1 MPFQLKIIIVA
12 IVSYFL
18 GNISPAIL
26 VGRLHGI
33 DIRKEGSGNA
43 GTTNVLRVLG
53 VKAAVATLA
62 IDVLKGYVAV
72 RIGLNYG
79 DIGAMIA
86 FICVVYGHIFPAL
99 YKFKGGKGVATSLGA
114 ALALDWPSAF
124 ALILIAIAVTAL
136 SRKMSL
142 GSITAAVSY
151 PFLIEYYYS
160 SVLPMAILL
169 AVTVIV
175 MHRSNIQRL
184 IRREE
189 PSLSFGGKNKTEDAE
204 VSEEKTEDPKAPD
217 ASEKAEEPSPQPVV
231 FENSCEGKLEA
242 VPEKIPEEEIPDIS
256 EETTAEPEDEVSE
269 VCETPKACETPEEPV
284 DYFSDVTIP
293 KMRESDRKRIAVIG
307 ETPLAL
313 ALANRLLYQAH
324 NVVFYVRNKEE
335 MHNLTDTRHSD
346 LLPDILLCKR
356 LRFTANAKTAVHNRS
371 CIVMD
376 PADETTWKKCVKL
389 LAKTEQTVILVL
401 GDAPEEIPEEL
412 RTHRIVYL
420 EKPETADALT
430 HNEDVTLSARS
441 KDKDAL
447 KTVEEMLR
455 DETFRIKTIE
465 EE

>member
-1 MPFQLKIIIVA
+1 M
-12 IVSYFL
+12 
-18 GNISPAIL
+18 

-160 SVLPMAILL
+160 SVLPMAVVL

-189 PSLSFGGKNKTEDAE
+189 PSLSFGGKNKKEDAE
-204 VSEEKTEDPKAPD
+204 RTE
-217 ASEKAEEPSPQPVV
+217 SKAE
-231 FENSCEGKLEA
+231 A
-242 VPEKIPEEEIPDIS
+242 
-256 EETTAEPEDEVSE
+256 
-269 VCETPKACETPEEPV
+269 PEEPM

-307 ETPLAL
+307 ETPSAL

-335 MHNLTDTRHSD
+335 MHHLTDTRHSD

-356 LRFTANAKTAVHNRS
+356 LRFTANAKTAVHSRS
-371 CIVMD
+371 CIIMD
-376 PADETTWKKCVKL
+376 PADEAAWKKCVKL
-389 LAKTEQTVILVL
+389 MGKTEQTVVLVL
-401 GDAPEEIPEEL
+401 GDAAEELPEEL
-412 RTHRIVYL
+412 RAHRIVYL
-420 EKPETADALT
+420 EKPETANALT
-430 HNEDVTLSARS
+430 HNEDVTMNARS

>member
-1 MPFQLKIIIVA
+1 MPFQFKIIIVA

-72 RIGLNYG
+72 RIGLSYG

-160 SVLPMAILL
+160 SVLPMAIVL

-184 IRREE
+184 IRKEE
-189 PSLSFGGKNKTEDAE
+189 PSLSFGGKNKKEDAE
-204 VSEEKTEDPKAPD
+204 VSGEKTEAPKAPVT
-217 ASEKAEEPSPQPVV
+217 SEKSEEPSQQPVV

-242 VPEKIPEEEIPDIS
+242 VPEENPEEEIP
-256 EETTAEPEDEVSE
+256 EVSE
-269 VCETPKACETPEEPV
+269 EIPETNSEEPM
-284 DYFSDVTIP
+284 DYFSEVTIP

-307 ETPLAL
+307 ETPSAL

-335 MHNLTDTRHSD
+335 MHHLTDTRHSD
-346 LLPDILLCKR
+346 LLPDVLLCKR

-371 CIVMD
+371 CIIMD
-376 PADETTWKKCVKL
+376 PADEAAWKKCVKL
-389 LAKTEQTVILVL
+389 MAKTEQTIVLVL
-401 GDAPEEIPEEL
+401 GDAAEELPEEL
-412 RTHRIVYL
+412 RAHRIVYL
-420 EKPETADALT
+420 EKPETVNTLT
-430 HNEDVTLSARS
+430 HNEDVTVNARS

-447 KTVEEMLR
+447 KIVEEMLR

>member
-169 AVTVIV
+169 AITVIV

-204 VSEEKTEDPKAPD
+204 VSEEKTEE
-217 ASEKAEEPSPQPVV
+217 SSPQPAM

-242 VPEKIPEEEIPDIS
+242 VPEENPEEEIPDIS
-256 EETTAEPEDEVSE
+256 EETTVELEDEVSE
-269 VCETPKACETPEEPV
+269 VCETPKACETSEEPV

-293 KMRESDRKRIAVIG
+293 KMRESDRKRIAVLG

-346 LLPDILLCKR
+346 LLADILLCKR

-376 PADETTWKKCVKL
+376 SADETTWKKSVKL
-389 LAKTEQTVILVL
+389 LAKTEQTIVLVL
-401 GDAPEEIPEEL
+401 GDAPEELPEEL

-420 EKPETADALT
+420 EKPETVDDLT
-430 HNEDVTLSARS
+430 HNEDVTLNARS

>member
-204 VSEEKTEDPKAPD
+204 VSEEKTD
-217 ASEKAEEPSPQPVV
+217 ASEKAEEPSPQPAI

-242 VPEKIPEEEIPDIS
+242 VPEEIPEEEIPEIS
-256 EETTAEPEDEVSE
+256 DETTVEPEDEDSE
-269 VCETPKACETPEEPV
+269 ISETPEACENPEEPV

-293 KMRESDRKRIAVIG
+293 KMRESDRKRIAVLG

-376 PADETTWKKCVKL
+376 LADETTWKKCVKL
-389 LAKTEQTVILVL
+389 LAKTEQTIVLVL

-420 EKPETADALT
+420 EKPKTVDALT
-430 HNEDVTLSARS
+430 HNEDVTLNARS

>member
-169 AVTVIV
+169 AITVIV

-217 ASEKAEEPSPQPVV
+217 ASEKAEGPSPQPVV

-256 EETTAEPEDEVSE
+256 EETTVEPENEVSE
-269 VCETPKACETPEEPV
+269 VCETPEACETSEEPV

-293 KMRESDRKRIAVIG
+293 KMRESDRKRIAVLG

-441 KDKDAL
+441 KGKDAL

>member
-1 MPFQLKIIIVA
+1 MPFQFKIIIVA

-160 SVLPMAILL
+160 SVLPMAIVL

-189 PSLSFGGKNKTEDAE
+189 TSLSFGGKNKKEDAE
-204 VSEEKTEDPKAPD
+204 RTE
-217 ASEKAEEPSPQPVV
+217 SKAE
-231 FENSCEGKLEA
+231 A
-242 VPEKIPEEEIPDIS
+242 
-256 EETTAEPEDEVSE
+256 
-269 VCETPKACETPEEPV
+269 PEEPM

-307 ETPLAL
+307 ETPSAL

-335 MHNLTDTRHSD
+335 MHHLTDTRHSD

-371 CIVMD
+371 CIIMD
-376 PADETTWKKCVKL
+376 PADEAAWKKCVKL
-389 LAKTEQTVILVL
+389 MGKTEQTVVLVL
-401 GDAPEEIPEEL
+401 GDAGEELPEEL
-412 RTHRIVYL
+412 RAHRIVYL
-420 EKPETADALT
+420 EKPETVNTLT
-430 HNEDVTLSARS
+430 HNEDVTVNARS

>member
-1 MPFQLKIIIVA
+1 MPFQFKIIIVA

-160 SVLPMAILL
+160 SVLPMAIVL

-184 IRREE
+184 IRKEE
-189 PSLSFGGKNKTEDAE
+189 PSLSFGGKNKKEDAE
-204 VSEEKTEDPKAPD
+204 ASEEKTD
-217 ASEKAEEPSPQPVV
+217 ASEASDAFEKAEEPSPQPVV

-242 VPEKIPEEEIPDIS
+242 VPEENPEEE
-256 EETTAEPEDEVSE
+256 A
-269 VCETPKACETPEEPV
+269 PEEPM

-335 MHNLTDTRHSD
+335 MHHLTDTRHSD
-346 LLPDILLCKR
+346 LLPDVLLCKR

-376 PADETTWKKCVKL
+376 PADEATWKKCVKL
-389 LAKTEQTVILVL
+389 LAKTEQTVVLVL
-401 GDAPEEIPEEL
+401 GNAAEEIPEEL
-412 RTHRIVYL
+412 KAHRIVYL
-420 EKPETADALT
+420 EKPETVNALT
-430 HNEDVTLSARS
+430 HNEDVTMNARS
-441 KDKDAL
+441 KDPDAL

-455 DETFRIKTIE
+455 DETFRINTIE

>member
-1 MPFQLKIIIVA
+1 MPFQFKIIIVA

-160 SVLPMAILL
+160 SVLPMAIVL

-184 IRREE
+184 IRKEE
-189 PSLSFGGKNKTEDAE
+189 PSLSFGGKNKKEDAE
-204 VSEEKTEDPKAPD
+204 VSGEKTEAPKAPV
-217 ASEKAEEPSPQPVV
+217 ASEKSEEPSQQPVV

-242 VPEKIPEEEIPDIS
+242 VPEENPEEE
-256 EETTAEPEDEVSE
+256 APEG
-269 VCETPKACETPEEPV
+269 PM
-284 DYFSDVTIP
+284 DYFSEVTIP

-335 MHNLTDTRHSD
+335 MHHLTDTRHSD

-356 LRFTANAKTAVHNRS
+356 LRFTANTKTAVHNRS

-376 PADETTWKKCVKL
+376 PADEATWKKCVKL
-389 LAKTEQTVILVL
+389 LAKTERTIVLVL
-401 GDAPEEIPEEL
+401 GDAPEEISEEL
-412 RTHRIVYL
+412 QAHRIVYL
-420 EKPETADALT
+420 EKPETVNALT
-430 HNEDVTLSARS
+430 HNEDVTMNVRS

>member
-169 AVTVIV
+169 AITVIV

-204 VSEEKTEDPKAPD
+204 VSEEKTD
-217 ASEKAEEPSPQPVV
+217 ASEASDAFENAEEPSPQPVV

-242 VPEKIPEEEIPDIS
+242 VPEENPEEEIPEIS
-256 EETTAEPEDEVSE
+256 EETTVEPEDEDPEVS
-269 VCETPKACETPEEPV
+269 ETPEEPV

-293 KMRESDRKRIAVIG
+293 KMRESDRKRIAVLG

-346 LLPDILLCKR
+346 LLPDTLLCKR
-356 LRFTANAKTAVHNRS
+356 LRLTANAKTAVHNRS

-376 PADETTWKKCVKL
+376 SADETTWKKCVKL

-401 GDAPEEIPEEL
+401 GDAPVELPEEL

-420 EKPETADALT
+420 EKPETVDALT
-430 HNEDVTLSARS
+430 HNEDVTLNARS

-447 KTVEEMLR
+447 NTVVEMLR
-455 DETFRIKTIE
+455 DATFRINTIE

>member
-1 MPFQLKIIIVA
+1 MPFQFKIIIVA

-189 PSLSFGGKNKTEDAE
+189 PSLSFGGKNKKEDAE
-204 VSEEKTEDPKAPD
+204 TTESKAEASE
-217 ASEKAEEPSPQPVV
+217 ASGAFEKAEEPIPQPVV

-242 VPEKIPEEEIPDIS
+242 VPEENPEEEIP
-256 EETTAEPEDEVSE
+256 EVSE
-269 VCETPKACETPEEPV
+269 ESPETNPEEEASEEPV
-284 DYFSDVTIP
+284 DYFSEVTIP

-335 MHNLTDTRHSD
+335 MHHLTDTHHSD

-376 PADETTWKKCVKL
+376 PADEAAWKKCVKL
-389 LAKTEQTVILVL
+389 MAKTEQTVVLVL
-401 GDAPEEIPEEL
+401 GDAGEELPEEL
-412 RTHRIVYL
+412 RAHRIVYL
-420 EKPETADALT
+420 EKPETANALT
-430 HNEDVTLSARS
+430 HNEDVTVNARS

>member
-62 IDVLKGYVAV
+62 IDVLKGYVTV

-169 AVTVIV
+169 AITVIV

-204 VSEEKTEDPKAPD
+204 VSEEKTD
-217 ASEKAEEPSPQPVV
+217 ASEASDTFEKAEEPSPQPVV

-242 VPEKIPEEEIPDIS
+242 VPEENPEAEDEVP
-256 EETTAEPEDEVSE
+256 EETTVEPEDEVSE
-269 VCETPKACETPEEPV
+269 VCETPEEPV

-335 MHNLTDTRHSD
+335 MHHLTDTRHSD

-376 PADETTWKKCVKL
+376 SADETTWKKCVKL

-401 GDAPEEIPEEL
+401 GDAPVELPEEL

>member
-1 MPFQLKIIIVA
+1 MPFQFKIIIVA

-160 SVLPMAILL
+160 SVLPMAIVL

-184 IRREE
+184 IRKEE
-189 PSLSFGGKNKTEDAE
+189 PSLSFGGKNKKEDAE
-204 VSEEKTEDPKAPD
+204 VSGKKTEAPKAPV
-217 ASEKAEEPSPQPVV
+217 ASEKSEEPSQQPVV

-242 VPEKIPEEEIPDIS
+242 VPEENPEEEIPEVS
-256 EETTAEPEDEVSE
+256 EETPE
-269 VCETPKACETPEEPV
+269 TNPEEEAPEGPM
-284 DYFSDVTIP
+284 DYFSEVTIP

-335 MHNLTDTRHSD
+335 MHHLTDTRHSD

-356 LRFTANAKTAVHNRS
+356 LRFTANTKTAVHNRS

-376 PADETTWKKCVKL
+376 PADEATWKKCVKL
-389 LAKTEQTVILVL
+389 LAKTERTIVLVL
-401 GDAPEEIPEEL
+401 GDAPEEISEEL
-412 RTHRIVYL
+412 QAHRIVYL
-420 EKPETADALT
+420 EKPETVNALT
-430 HNEDVTLSARS
+430 HNEDVTMNVRS

>member
-1 MPFQLKIIIVA
+1 MPFQFKIIIVA

-26 VGRLHGI
+26 VGRIHGI

-72 RIGLNYG
+72 RIGLSYG

-160 SVLPMAILL
+160 SVLPMAIVL

-184 IRREE
+184 IRKEE
-189 PSLSFGGKNKTEDAE
+189 PSLSFGGKNKKEDAE
-204 VSEEKTEDPKAPD
+204 VSGEKTEAPKAPV
-217 ASEKAEEPSPQPVV
+217 ASEKSEEPSQQPVV

-242 VPEKIPEEEIPDIS
+242 VPEENPEEEIPEVS
-256 EETTAEPEDEVSE
+256 EETPE
-269 VCETPKACETPEEPV
+269 TNPEEEAPEGPM
-284 DYFSDVTIP
+284 DYFSEVTIP

-335 MHNLTDTRHSD
+335 MHHLTDTRHSD

-356 LRFTANAKTAVHNRS
+356 LRFTANTKTAVHNRS

-376 PADETTWKKCVKL
+376 PADEATWKKCVKL
-389 LAKTEQTVILVL
+389 LAKTERTIVLVL
-401 GDAPEEIPEEL
+401 GDAPEEISEEL
-412 RTHRIVYL
+412 QAHRIVYL
-420 EKPETADALT
+420 EKPETVNALT
-430 HNEDVTLSARS
+430 HNEDVTMNARS

>member
-160 SVLPMAILL
+160 SVLPMAIVL

-189 PSLSFGGKNKTEDAE
+189 PSLSFGGKNKKEDAE
-204 VSEEKTEDPKAPD
+204 RTE
-217 ASEKAEEPSPQPVV
+217 SKAE
-231 FENSCEGKLEA
+231 A
-242 VPEKIPEEEIPDIS
+242 
-256 EETTAEPEDEVSE
+256 
-269 VCETPKACETPEEPV
+269 PEEPM

-307 ETPLAL
+307 ETPSAL

-335 MHNLTDTRHSD
+335 MHHLTDTRHSD

-371 CIVMD
+371 CIIMD
-376 PADETTWKKCVKL
+376 PADEAAWKKCVKL
-389 LAKTEQTVILVL
+389 MGKTEQTVVLVL
-401 GDAPEEIPEEL
+401 GDAAEELPEEL
-412 RTHRIVYL
+412 RAHRIVYL
-420 EKPETADALT
+420 EKPETANALT
-430 HNEDVTLSARS
+430 HNEDVTMNARS

>member
-169 AVTVIV
+169 AITVIV

-204 VSEEKTEDPKAPD
+204 VSEEKTEESSPKPAM
-217 ASEKAEEPSPQPVV
+217 

-242 VPEKIPEEEIPDIS
+242 VPEENPESEDEVP
-256 EETTAEPEDEVSE
+256 EETTVEPEDEVPE
-269 VCETPKACETPEEPV
+269 VCETPEEPE

-293 KMRESDRKRIAVIG
+293 KMRESDRKRIAVLG

-335 MHNLTDTRHSD
+335 MHNLTDNRHSD

-376 PADETTWKKCVKL
+376 SADETTWKKCVKL

-401 GDAPEEIPEEL
+401 GDAPVELPEEL

>member
-1 MPFQLKIIIVA
+1 MPFQFKIIIVA

-160 SVLPMAILL
+160 SVLPMAIVL

-184 IRREE
+184 IRKEE
-189 PSLSFGGKNKTEDAE
+189 PSLSFGGKNKKEDAE
-204 VSEEKTEDPKAPD
+204 ASEEKTD
-217 ASEKAEEPSPQPVV
+217 ASEASDAFEKAEEPSPQPVV

-242 VPEKIPEEEIPDIS
+242 VPEENPEEE
-256 EETTAEPEDEVSE
+256 A
-269 VCETPKACETPEEPV
+269 PEEPM
-284 DYFSDVTIP
+284 DYFSEVTIP

-335 MHNLTDTRHSD
+335 MHHLTDTRHSD
-346 LLPDILLCKR
+346 LLPDVLLCKR
-356 LRFTANAKTAVHNRS
+356 LRFTANAKTAS
-371 CIVMD
+371 I
-376 PADETTWKKCVKL
+376 PKK
-389 LAKTEQTVILVL
+389 
-401 GDAPEEIPEEL
+401 
-412 RTHRIVYL
+412 R
-420 EKPETADALT
+420 
-430 HNEDVTLSARS
+430 LSACSR
-441 KDKDAL
+441 
-447 KTVEEMLR
+447 TR
-455 DETFRIKTIE
+455 RRFRKS
-465 EE
+465 

>member
-1 MPFQLKIIIVA
+1 MPFQFKIIIVA

-72 RIGLNYG
+72 RIGLSYG

-160 SVLPMAILL
+160 SVLPMAIVL

-184 IRREE
+184 IRKEE
-189 PSLSFGGKNKTEDAE
+189 PSLSFGGKNKKEDAE
-204 VSEEKTEDPKAPD
+204 VSGEKTEAPKAPV
-217 ASEKAEEPSPQPVV
+217 ASEKSEEPSQQPVV

-242 VPEKIPEEEIPDIS
+242 VPEENPEEE
-256 EETTAEPEDEVSE
+256 APEG
-269 VCETPKACETPEEPV
+269 PM
-284 DYFSDVTIP
+284 DYFSEVTIP

-335 MHNLTDTRHSD
+335 MHHLTDTRHSD

-356 LRFTANAKTAVHNRS
+356 LRFTANTKTAVHNRS

-376 PADETTWKKCVKL
+376 PADEATWKKCVKL
-389 LAKTEQTVILVL
+389 LAKTERTIVLVL
-401 GDAPEEIPEEL
+401 GDAPEEISEEL
-412 RTHRIVYL
+412 QAHRIVYL
-420 EKPETADALT
+420 EKPETVNALT
-430 HNEDVTLSARS
+430 HNEDVTMNVRS

>member
-1 MPFQLKIIIVA
+1 MPFQFKIIIVA

-160 SVLPMAILL
+160 SVLPMAIVL

-184 IRREE
+184 IRKEE
-189 PSLSFGGKNKTEDAE
+189 PSLSFGGKNKKEDAE
-204 VSEEKTEDPKAPD
+204 VSGEKTEAPKAPV
-217 ASEKAEEPSPQPVV
+217 ASEKSEEPSQQPVV

-242 VPEKIPEEEIPDIS
+242 VPEENPEEEIPEVS
-256 EETTAEPEDEVSE
+256 EETPE
-269 VCETPKACETPEEPV
+269 TNPEEEAPEGPM
-284 DYFSDVTIP
+284 DYFSEVTIP

-307 ETPLAL
+307 ETPSAL

-335 MHNLTDTRHSD
+335 MHHLTDTRHSD

-371 CIVMD
+371 CIIMD
-376 PADETTWKKCVKL
+376 PADEAAWKKCVKL
-389 LAKTEQTVILVL
+389 MGKTEQTIVLVL
-401 GDAPEEIPEEL
+401 GDAKEELPEEL
-412 RTHRIVYL
+412 RAHRIVYL
-420 EKPETADALT
+420 AMPETVNTLT
-430 HNEDVTLSARS
+430 HNEDVTVNARS

>member
-1 MPFQLKIIIVA
+1 MPFQFKIIIVA

-189 PSLSFGGKNKTEDAE
+189 PSLSFGGKNKKEDAE
-204 VSEEKTEDPKAPD
+204 TTESKAEASEASGAFEKTE
-217 ASEKAEEPSPQPVV
+217 EPIPQPVV

-242 VPEKIPEEEIPDIS
+242 
-256 EETTAEPEDEVSE
+256 
-269 VCETPKACETPEEPV
+269 PEEPM

-335 MHNLTDTRHSD
+335 MHHLTDTRHSD

-376 PADETTWKKCVKL
+376 PADEAAWKKCVKL
-389 LAKTEQTVILVL
+389 MAKTEQTVVLVL
-401 GDAPEEIPEEL
+401 GDAGEELPEEL
-412 RTHRIVYL
+412 RAHRIVYL
-420 EKPETADALT
+420 EKPETANALT
-430 HNEDVTLSARS
+430 HNEDVTMNARS

>member
-1 MPFQLKIIIVA
+1 MPFQFKIIIVA

-160 SVLPMAILL
+160 SVLPMAIVL

-189 PSLSFGGKNKTEDAE
+189 PSLSFGGKNKKEDAE
-204 VSEEKTEDPKAPD
+204 RTE
-217 ASEKAEEPSPQPVV
+217 SKAE
-231 FENSCEGKLEA
+231 A
-242 VPEKIPEEEIPDIS
+242 
-256 EETTAEPEDEVSE
+256 
-269 VCETPKACETPEEPV
+269 PEEPM

-307 ETPLAL
+307 ETPSAL

-335 MHNLTDTRHSD
+335 MHHLTDTRHSD

-371 CIVMD
+371 CIIMD
-376 PADETTWKKCVKL
+376 PADEAAWKKCVKL
-389 LAKTEQTVILVL
+389 MGKTEQTVVLVL
-401 GDAPEEIPEEL
+401 GDAGEELPEEL
-412 RTHRIVYL
+412 RAHRIVYL
-420 EKPETADALT
+420 EKPETVNTLT
-430 HNEDVTLSARS
+430 HNEDVTVNARS

>member
-1 MPFQLKIIIVA
+1 MPFQFKIIIVA

-160 SVLPMAILL
+160 SVLPMAIVL

-184 IRREE
+184 IRKEE
-189 PSLSFGGKNKTEDAE
+189 PSLSFGGKNKKEDAE
-204 VSEEKTEDPKAPD
+204 ASEEKTD
-217 ASEKAEEPSPQPVV
+217 ASEASDAFEKAEEPSPQPVV

-242 VPEKIPEEEIPDIS
+242 VPEENPEEE
-256 EETTAEPEDEVSE
+256 A
-269 VCETPKACETPEEPV
+269 PEEPM

-335 MHNLTDTRHSD
+335 MHHLTDTRHSD
-346 LLPDILLCKR
+346 LLPDVLLCKR

-376 PADETTWKKCVKL
+376 PADEATWKKCVKL
-389 LAKTEQTVILVL
+389 LAKTEPTVVLVL
-401 GDAPEEIPEEL
+401 GNAAEEIPEEL
-412 RTHRIVYL
+412 KAHRIVYL
-420 EKPETADALT
+420 EKPETVNALT
-430 HNEDVTLSARS
+430 HNEDVTMNARS
-441 KDKDAL
+441 KDPDAL

-455 DETFRIKTIE
+455 DETFRINTIE

>member
-1 MPFQLKIIIVA
+1 MPFQFKIIIVA

-72 RIGLNYG
+72 RIGLSYG

-160 SVLPMAILL
+160 SVLPMAIVL

-184 IRREE
+184 IRKEE
-189 PSLSFGGKNKTEDAE
+189 PSLSFGGKNKKEDAE
-204 VSEEKTEDPKAPD
+204 VSGEKTEAPKAPV
-217 ASEKAEEPSPQPVV
+217 ASEKSEEPSQQPVV

-242 VPEKIPEEEIPDIS
+242 VPEENPEEEIP
-256 EETTAEPEDEVSE
+256 EVSE
-269 VCETPKACETPEEPV
+269 EIPETNSEEPM
-284 DYFSDVTIP
+284 DYFSEVTIP

-335 MHNLTDTRHSD
+335 MHHLTDTRHSD

-371 CIVMD
+371 CIAVD
-376 PADETTWKKCVKL
+376 SADEATWKKCMKL
-389 LAKTEQTVILVL
+389 LAKTERTIVLVL
-401 GDAPEEIPEEL
+401 GDAPEEISEEL
-412 RTHRIVYL
+412 QAHRIVYL
-420 EKPETADALT
+420 EKPETVNALT
-430 HNEDVTLSARS
+430 HNEDVTMNARS

>member
-1 MPFQLKIIIVA
+1 MPFQFKIIIVA

-72 RIGLNYG
+72 RIGLSYG

-160 SVLPMAILL
+160 SVLPMAIVL

-184 IRREE
+184 IRKEE
-189 PSLSFGGKNKTEDAE
+189 PSLSFGGKNKKEDAE
-204 VSEEKTEDPKAPD
+204 VPGEKTEAPKAPV
-217 ASEKAEEPSPQPVV
+217 ASEKSEEPSQQPVV

-242 VPEKIPEEEIPDIS
+242 VPEENPEEEIPEVS
-256 EETTAEPEDEVSE
+256 EETPE
-269 VCETPKACETPEEPV
+269 TNPEEEAPEGPM
-284 DYFSDVTIP
+284 DYFSEVTIP

-335 MHNLTDTRHSD
+335 MHHLTDTRHSD

-356 LRFTANAKTAVHNRS
+356 LRFTANTKTAVHNRS

-376 PADETTWKKCVKL
+376 PADEATWKKCVKL
-389 LAKTEQTVILVL
+389 LAKTERTIVLVL
-401 GDAPEEIPEEL
+401 GDAPEEISEEL
-412 RTHRIVYL
+412 QAHRIVYL
-420 EKPETADALT
+420 EKPETVNALT
-430 HNEDVTLSARS
+430 HNEDVTMNARS

>member
-160 SVLPMAILL
+160 SVLPMAVVL

-189 PSLSFGGKNKTEDAE
+189 PSLSFGGKNKKEDAE
-204 VSEEKTEDPKAPD
+204 RTE
-217 ASEKAEEPSPQPVV
+217 SKAE
-231 FENSCEGKLEA
+231 
-242 VPEKIPEEEIPDIS
+242 
-256 EETTAEPEDEVSE
+256 
-269 VCETPKACETPEEPV
+269 
-284 DYFSDVTIP
+284 
-293 KMRESDRKRIAVIG
+293 
-307 ETPLAL
+307 
-313 ALANRLLYQAH
+313 
-324 NVVFYVRNKEE
+324 
-335 MHNLTDTRHSD
+335 
-346 LLPDILLCKR
+346 
-356 LRFTANAKTAVHNRS
+356 
-371 CIVMD
+371 
-376 PADETTWKKCVKL
+376 
-389 LAKTEQTVILVL
+389 
-401 GDAPEEIPEEL
+401 AP
-412 RTHRIVYL
+412 
-420 EKPETADALT
+420 
-430 HNEDVTLSARS
+430 
-441 KDKDAL
+441 
-447 KTVEEMLR
+447 
-455 DETFRIKTIE
+455 
-465 EE
+465 

>member
-1 MPFQLKIIIVA
+1 MPFQFKIIIVA

-189 PSLSFGGKNKTEDAE
+189 PSLSFGGKNKKEDAE
-204 VSEEKTEDPKAPD
+204 TTESKAEASE
-217 ASEKAEEPSPQPVV
+217 ASGAFEKAEEPIPQPVV

-242 VPEKIPEEEIPDIS
+242 VPEENPEEEIP
-256 EETTAEPEDEVSE
+256 EVSE
-269 VCETPKACETPEEPV
+269 ESPETNPEEEASEEPV
-284 DYFSDVTIP
+284 DYFSEVTIP

-307 ETPLAL
+307 ETPSAL

-335 MHNLTDTRHSD
+335 MHHLTDTRHSD

-371 CIVMD
+371 CIIMD
-376 PADETTWKKCVKL
+376 PADEAAWKKCVKL
-389 LAKTEQTVILVL
+389 MAKTEQTIVLVL
-401 GDAPEEIPEEL
+401 GDAPEEISEEL
-412 RTHRIVYL
+412 QAHRIVYL
-420 EKPETADALT
+420 EKPETVNALT
-430 HNEDVTLSARS
+430 HNEDVTMNAQS

>member
-169 AVTVIV
+169 AITVIV

-204 VSEEKTEDPKAPD
+204 VSEEK
-217 ASEKAEEPSPQPVV
+217 AEEPSPQPVV

-242 VPEKIPEEEIPDIS
+242 VPEENPEEEIPEIS
-256 EETTAEPEDEVSE
+256 EGTTVEPEDEVSE
-269 VCETPKACETPEEPV
+269 VCETPEEPV

-447 KTVEEMLR
+447 KTVEEMLL

>member
-1 MPFQLKIIIVA
+1 MPFQFKIIIVA

-72 RIGLNYG
+72 RIGLSYG

-160 SVLPMAILL
+160 SVLPMAIVL

-184 IRREE
+184 IRKEE
-189 PSLSFGGKNKTEDAE
+189 PSLSFGGKNKKEDAE
-204 VSEEKTEDPKAPD
+204 VSGEKTEAPKAPV
-217 ASEKAEEPSPQPVV
+217 ASEKSEEPSQQPVV

-242 VPEKIPEEEIPDIS
+242 VPEENPEEEIPEVS
-256 EETTAEPEDEVSE
+256 EETPE
-269 VCETPKACETPEEPV
+269 TNPEEEAPEGPM
-284 DYFSDVTIP
+284 DYFSEVTIP
-293 KMRESDRKRIAVIG
+293 KMRENDRKRIAVIG

-335 MHNLTDTRHSD
+335 MHHLTDTRHSD

-356 LRFTANAKTAVHNRS
+356 LRFTANTKTAVHNRS

-376 PADETTWKKCVKL
+376 PADEATWKKCVKL
-389 LAKTEQTVILVL
+389 LAKTERTIVLVL
-401 GDAPEEIPEEL
+401 GDAPEEISEEL
-412 RTHRIVYL
+412 QAHRIVYL
-420 EKPETADALT
+420 EKPETVNALT
-430 HNEDVTLSARS
+430 HNEDVTMNVRS

>member
-1 MPFQLKIIIVA
+1 MPFQFKIIIVA

-160 SVLPMAILL
+160 SVLPMAVVL

-189 PSLSFGGKNKTEDAE
+189 PSLSFGGKNKKEDAE
-204 VSEEKTEDPKAPD
+204 RTE
-217 ASEKAEEPSPQPVV
+217 SKAE
-231 FENSCEGKLEA
+231 A
-242 VPEKIPEEEIPDIS
+242 
-256 EETTAEPEDEVSE
+256 
-269 VCETPKACETPEEPV
+269 PEEPM

-307 ETPLAL
+307 ETPSAL

-335 MHNLTDTRHSD
+335 MHHLTDTRHSD

-371 CIVMD
+371 CIIMD
-376 PADETTWKKCVKL
+376 PADEAAWKKCVKL
-389 LAKTEQTVILVL
+389 MGKTEQTVVLVL
-401 GDAPEEIPEEL
+401 GDAAEELPEEL
-412 RTHRIVYL
+412 RAHRIVYL
-420 EKPETADALT
+420 EKPETANALT
-430 HNEDVTLSARS
+430 HNEDVTMNARS

>member
-1 MPFQLKIIIVA
+1 MPFQFKIIIVA

-160 SVLPMAILL
+160 SVLPMAIVL

-184 IRREE
+184 IRKEE
-189 PSLSFGGKNKTEDAE
+189 PSLSFGGKNKKEDAE
-204 VSEEKTEDPKAPD
+204 ASEEKTD
-217 ASEKAEEPSPQPVV
+217 ASEASDAFEKAEEPSPQPVV

-242 VPEKIPEEEIPDIS
+242 VPEENPEEE
-256 EETTAEPEDEVSE
+256 A
-269 VCETPKACETPEEPV
+269 PEEPM
-284 DYFSDVTIP
+284 DYFSEVTIP

-335 MHNLTDTRHSD
+335 MHHLTDTRHSD
-346 LLPDILLCKR
+346 LLPDVLLCKR

-376 PADETTWKKCVKL
+376 PADEATWKKCVKL
-389 LAKTEQTVILVL
+389 LAKTEPTVVLVL
-401 GDAPEEIPEEL
+401 GNAAEEIPEEL
-412 RTHRIVYL
+412 KAHRIVYL
-420 EKPETADALT
+420 EKPETVNALT
-430 HNEDVTLSARS
+430 HNEDVTMNARS
-441 KDKDAL
+441 KDPDAL

-455 DETFRIKTIE
+455 DETFRINTIE

>member
-169 AVTVIV
+169 AITVIV

-189 PSLSFGGKNKTEDAE
+189 PSLSFGSKNKTEDAE
-204 VSEEKTEDPKAPD
+204 VSEEKTD
-217 ASEKAEEPSPQPVV
+217 ASEASDAFEKAEEPSPQPVV

-242 VPEKIPEEEIPDIS
+242 VPEENPEEEIPEIS
-256 EETTAEPEDEVSE
+256 EETTVEPEDEDPEVS
-269 VCETPKACETPEEPV
+269 ETPEEPV

-293 KMRESDRKRIAVIG
+293 KMRESDRKRIAVLG

-376 PADETTWKKCVKL
+376 SADETTWKKCVKL

-401 GDAPEEIPEEL
+401 GDAPVELPEEL

-420 EKPETADALT
+420 EKPETVDALT
-430 HNEDVTLSARS
+430 HNEDVTLNARS

-447 KTVEEMLR
+447 NTVVEMLR
-455 DETFRIKTIE
+455 DETFRINTIE

>member
-1 MPFQLKIIIVA
+1 MPFQFKIIIVA

-160 SVLPMAILL
+160 SVLPMAIVL

-184 IRREE
+184 IRKEE
-189 PSLSFGGKNKTEDAE
+189 PSLSFGGKNKKEDAE
-204 VSEEKTEDPKAPD
+204 ASEEKTD
-217 ASEKAEEPSPQPVV
+217 ASEASDAFEKAEEPSPQPVV

-242 VPEKIPEEEIPDIS
+242 VPEENPEEE
-256 EETTAEPEDEVSE
+256 A
-269 VCETPKACETPEEPV
+269 PEEPM

-335 MHNLTDTRHSD
+335 MHHLTDTRHSD

-376 PADETTWKKCVKL
+376 PADEATWKKCVKL
-389 LAKTEQTVILVL
+389 LAKTEQTVVLVL
-401 GDAPEEIPEEL
+401 GNAAEEIPEEL
-412 RTHRIVYL
+412 KAHRIVYL
-420 EKPETADALT
+420 EKPETVNALT
-430 HNEDVTLSARS
+430 HNEDVTMNARS
-441 KDKDAL
+441 KDPDAL

-455 DETFRIKTIE
+455 DETFRINTIE

>member
-1 MPFQLKIIIVA
+1 MPFQFKIIIVA

-72 RIGLNYG
+72 RIGLSYG

-160 SVLPMAILL
+160 SVLPMAIVL

-184 IRREE
+184 IRKEE
-189 PSLSFGGKNKTEDAE
+189 PSLSFGGKNKKEDAE
-204 VSEEKTEDPKAPD
+204 VSGEKTEAPKAPVT
-217 ASEKAEEPSPQPVV
+217 SEKSEEPSQQPVV

-242 VPEKIPEEEIPDIS
+242 VPEENPEEEIP
-256 EETTAEPEDEVSE
+256 EVSE
-269 VCETPKACETPEEPV
+269 EIPETNSEEPM
-284 DYFSDVTIP
+284 DYFSEVTIP

-307 ETPLAL
+307 ETPSAL

-335 MHNLTDTRHSD
+335 MHHLTDTRHSD
-346 LLPDILLCKR
+346 LLPDVLLCKR

-371 CIVMD
+371 CIIMD
-376 PADETTWKKCVKL
+376 PADEAAWKKCVKL
-389 LAKTEQTVILVL
+389 MAKTEQTIVLVL
-401 GDAPEEIPEEL
+401 GDAAEELPEEL
-412 RTHRIVYL
+412 RAHRIVYL
-420 EKPETADALT
+420 EKPETVNTLT
-430 HNEDVTLSARS
+430 HNEDVTVNARS

>member
-1 MPFQLKIIIVA
+1 MPFQFKIIIVA

-160 SVLPMAILL
+160 SVLPVAIVL

-184 IRREE
+184 IRKEE
-189 PSLSFGGKNKTEDAE
+189 PSLSFGGKNKKEDAE
-204 VSEEKTEDPKAPD
+204 VSGEKTEAPKAPV
-217 ASEKAEEPSPQPVV
+217 ASEKSEEPSQQPVV

-242 VPEKIPEEEIPDIS
+242 VPEENPEEEIPEVS
-256 EETTAEPEDEVSE
+256 EETPE
-269 VCETPKACETPEEPV
+269 TNPEEEAPEGPM
-284 DYFSDVTIP
+284 DYFSEVTIP

-335 MHNLTDTRHSD
+335 MHHLTDTRHSD

-356 LRFTANAKTAVHNRS
+356 LRFTANTKTAVHNRS

-376 PADETTWKKCVKL
+376 PADEATWKKCVKL
-389 LAKTEQTVILVL
+389 LAKTERTIVLVL
-401 GDAPEEIPEEL
+401 GDAPEEISEEL
-412 RTHRIVYL
+412 QAHRIVYL
-420 EKPETADALT
+420 EKPETVNALT
-430 HNEDVTLSARS
+430 HNEDVTMNVRS